1 MNLPASPSATATSGL
16 IDLGRW
22 LQSAGYA
29 FVTPTPA
36 THCRVNRRP
45 GAQRARS
52 VRDVFGWSRAFE
64 PDLLAADIVQTMEG
78 AGLLEQIPG
87 GALRSRVRYSTL
99 EGDLYAHSAFPT
111 DQPDAI
117 FFGPDTY
124 RFASL
129 ILAELARD
137 PLPENARILDV
148 GCGAGPGGIV
158 AAKASRNAAPDLVL
172 ADINQAA
179 LRFASA
185 NAALAGV
192 EASFVL
198 GDLFGPV
205 SGQFDLIVANP
216 PYLNDRAQRTYRH
229 GGGEW
234 GGALS
239 QRIVREGV
247 HRLAPG
253 GRLVLYTGV
262 PIVDG
267 RDPLVESL
275 RTELDTL
282 GWPWRYRELDP
293 DVFGEELDEP
303 SYARA
308 DRIAA
313 VALVVARPPP

>member
-1 MNLPASPSATATSGL
+1 MNPPHSPSATATSSL
-16 IDLGRW
+16 IHVGRW
-22 LQSAGYA
+22 LRATGYD

-36 THCRVNRRP
+36 THSRVNRRP
-45 GAQRARS
+45 GAQRASS

-64 PDLLAADIVQTMEG
+64 RELLPGDIVQAMDSG
-78 AGLLEQIPG
+78 DLLEQDAG
-87 GALRSRVRYSTL
+87 DALRSRVRYSTL

-124 RFASL
+124 RFAAL
-129 ILAELARD
+129 ILAELAGH
-137 PLPENARILDV
+137 PLRRNARILDV

-158 AAKASRNAAPDLVL
+158 AAKASMDAAPALVL
-172 ADINQAA
+172 ADINPSA

-185 NAALAGV
+185 NAALGGV
-192 EASFVL
+192 EASL
-198 GDLFGPV
+198 AAGDLFGPV
-205 SGQFDLIVANP
+205 TGQFDLIVANP
-216 PYLNDRAQRTYRH
+216 PYLNDPAQRTYRH

-239 QRIVREGV
+239 LRIVREGLP
-247 HRLAPG
+247 RLAPG

-267 RDPLVESL
+267 RDPLIESL
-275 RTELDTL
+275 RAELGAL

-313 VALVVARPPP
+313 VALVVTRQP